1 MTVDHSCKIFPWY
14 LPNWTSTDIWC
25 VVHYSTTICYVHT
38 CSTTHQRLVEVQ
50 FGRYQGNILQEWSMV
65 KNLSC
70 ASYET
75 WNVFPISSLLADRSI
90 DAPVSAKRP
99 KRPRWVRFFSLSYW
113 HPLGT
118 HCPFMSWF
126 WLAPHTMIYF
136 EDAFGMPLT
145 LGVASRPNE
154 FILTLS
160 VGAF

>member
-1 MTVDHSCKIFPWY
+1 MLRAHVQYYTP
-14 LPNWTSTDIWC
+14 
-25 VVHYSTTICYVHT
+25 
-38 CSTTHQRLVEVQ
+38 EVGGSSVWQ
-50 FGRYQGNILQEWSMV
+50 VSRKYFAGVIYGQ
-65 KNLSC
+65 NLSC